1 MPQVK
6 QKLGEQGRINSFF
19 TDLRSRIYKHNETLT
34 GLFVY
39 LIVPNTMEQLK
50 GPCEL

>member
-6 QKLGEQGRINSFF
+6 QKLGEQGKINSFSLTYVLGF
-19 TDLRSRIYKHNETLT
+19 TNTMT